1 MLLNRHFH
9 ALALE
14 CQGDA
19 PDDREADPDQKG
31 AVTFHMLKVMDSYH
45 DNIEHMNI
53 TKWMTQLSVEIG
65 LPPWLE
71 FELMEIC
78 ICEAIKNAWHTPF
91 NRYSW
96 IVKWE
101 YSKGQ
106 MAYHSDHV
114 IIMGHIFSMLARVF
128 WESSKNDQEFWNDN
142 LNYIIE
148 AARRLT
154 DPKKGKLRSVQQ
166 AETGERRDWIDL
178 SSARTYCKRAEGA
191 HAKKI
196 LDLNLQDEM
205 EERIKTW
212 VEKVLD
218 ENIENSLKQKLLEPH
233 VLDEMKK
240 QIKDW
245 AEKVIDENVG
255 DDNLRKEFEKDNS
268 ILNKSA
274 QVREAA
280 KDRKQTRVC
289 FTRGPA
295 WLMLIGTRTR
305 LATARE
311 ADYGTTK
318 KKPIISE
325 GIRLLVE
332 VVTG

>member
-1 MLLNRHFH
+1 MLLNGHFH

-19 PDDREADPDQKG
+19 PDDREADPGQKG

-45 DNIEHMNI
+45 DNIEHLNI

-96 IVKWE
+96 IVERE

-106 MAYHSDHV
+106 KAYHSDH
-114 IIMGHIFSMLARVF
+114 
-128 WESSKNDQEFWNDN
+128 NDQEFWNDN

-166 AETGERRDWIDL
+166 AETWLGFATDKLTQR
-178 SSARTYCKRAEGA
+178 
-191 HAKKI
+191 
-196 LDLNLQDEM
+196 
-205 EERIKTW
+205 
-212 VEKVLD
+212 
-218 ENIENSLKQKLLEPH
+218 LKAWFTE
-233 VLDEMKK
+233 VC
-240 QIKDW
+240 
-245 AEKVIDENVG
+245 
-255 DDNLRKEFEKDNS
+255 DNLRKEFEKDNS
-268 ILNKSA
+268 ILSKSA
-274 QVREAA
+274 QVREAV
-280 KDRKQTRVC
+280 KGRKQKRHQLAVDRGEEQDDEPLGPNRELPPEEDEEPDDSFLPVPEDQDYTEERLRAGAPA
-289 FTRGPA
+289 FGPQTQAHIAAQAIALSHRNSAITDDDDGDQIYSQLEGSRELTRGNCVS
-295 WLMLIGTRTR
+295 IG
-305 LATARE
+305 L
-311 ADYGTTK
+311 
-318 KKPIISE
+318 
-325 GIRLLVE
+325 
-332 VVTG
+332 